1 MKIESQDI
9 QPMMVSTLLKNAIK
23 KGKGVFLLSL
33 PGNFLIFVFF
43 ITILFLFFNYA
54 YLIGADVNTLNT
66 LRLLNNA
73 LIISLSSV
81 NVFYLLLGNDEKTYL
96 QQVKEALFKTLR
108 VIPVLIVATL
118 FYAIF
123 VSVGFTLLLL
133 PGLIL
138 YAYLGIYSQTV
149 AFENKGFISS
159 LLRSRELVRGS
170 FWKVFSILL
179 ILLIISNVIVFGSE
193 LILITSLSVYPLW
206 LEVAVYTLLYMLMM
220 PFVASLYSFLYFDL
234 RSRQEAFD
242 FSVFN
247 KEKNTLVS

>member
-1 MKIESQDI
+1 MRIGSQDI
-9 QPMMVSTLLKNAIK
+9 QPMDVRTLLKNMVK
-23 KGKGVFLLSL
+23 KGKSVFLLSL

-43 ITILFLFFNYA
+43 ITILFLFFNYV
-54 YLIGADVNTLNT
+54 YLIGADANSLNT

-81 NVFYLLLGNDEKTYL
+81 NVFYLLLGNDEGTYL
-96 QQVKEALFKTLR
+96 QQVKEALFKTLK

-123 VSVGFTLLLL
+123 VSIGFTLLLL

-138 YAYLGIYSQTV
+138 YAYLGIYAQTI

-179 ILLIISNVIVFGSE
+179 ILFITTNIIVLGSE
-193 LILITSLSVYPLW
+193 LILITSLSFYPFW
-206 LEVAVYTLLYMLMM
+206 LEVAVYSLLYMVMM

-242 FSVFN
+242 YSVFN
-247 KEKNTLVS
+247 QEKNTLAS